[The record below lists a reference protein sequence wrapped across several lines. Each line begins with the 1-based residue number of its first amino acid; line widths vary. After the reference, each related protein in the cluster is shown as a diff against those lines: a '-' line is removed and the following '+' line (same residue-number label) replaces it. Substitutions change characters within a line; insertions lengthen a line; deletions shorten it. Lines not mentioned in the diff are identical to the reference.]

1 MNNEKKIAVFMKVYK
16 TIKSVNNLLQFE
28 ACDKMIENY
37 TRFEIG
43 LGTDPNNALEKQ
55 AILREFYNIKQSE
68 FAA

>member
-1 MNNEKKIAVFMKVYK
+1 MNNEKKTAAFMKVYK
-16 TIKSVNNLLQFE
+16 AIKSVNNLLQFE
-28 ACDKMIENY
+28 ACEKMIEIY

-43 LGTDPNNALEKQ
+43 LGTDPNIALEKQ